1 MNSKEITVAMNS
13 HSRRQ
18 FLKTLAGG
26 AAVSSVALKAPY
38 VFARNK
44 VKLRVLGTHVTL
56 QEELRQRAMT
66 ELGIE
71 LEFIPMGSAAVLQKA
86 ATEPESFDR

>member
-26 AAVSSVALKAPY
+26 AAVSSVALKAPM
-38 VFARNK
+38 F
-44 VKLRVLGTHVTL
+44 L
-56 QEELRQRAMT
+56 
-66 ELGIE
+66 
-71 LEFIPMGSAAVLQKA
+71 LEIK
-86 ATEPESFDR
+86 